1 MEVAV
6 QAYTFAAMV
15 LTGALLG
22 LFFDCYRVAG
32 RLLRLRGR
40 VTAVL
45 DLIYWLGATCIALVS
60 ACSVQLVRA
69 SHVYIPGFSWGCCE
83 LLPLAQPVCSGAA
96 VPTGSLGRKAA
107 CVVIQGTLVHGG
119 SAIWFGN
126 TAPAFTSGESQEACV
141 KCLAQSK
148 TVADF
153 AEKAALMKFIIT
165 Q

>member
-60 ACSVQLVRA
+60 LVLCNWLELRMYIFLGLAGGAVSYYRWLSQYAVALLFQLAVWAGRLLAWSYRVLLFMVVRPFGL
-69 SHVYIPGFSWGCCE
+69 VIRLL
-83 LLPLAQPVCSGAA
+83 LLPV
-96 VPTGSLGRKAA
+96 VKVRK
-107 CVVIQGTLVHGG
+107 
-119 SAIWFGN
+119 
-126 TAPAFTSGESQEACV
+126 PASNVWRKVKQWRISQ
-141 KCLAQSK
+141 KKPPL
-148 TVADF
+148 
-153 AEKAALMKFIIT
+153 
-165 Q
+165 